1 MRASNT
7 ALHTPKKS
15 QPAPNSSLILACDQV
30 SGARR
35 LERDQPAP
43 PRFDSALSVH
53 VQSPPHSYSLSTLD
67 LLLRSGWGILH
78 ALLHAGF
85 AIGLDLLH
93 LGLLVCSQQLEQLVV
108 DARLLHREFAFNLR
122 LLRG

>member
-1 MRASNT
+1 MSASNT

-15 QPAPNSSLILACDQV
+15 QPAPNSSLILACDEV

-35 LERDQPAP
+35 LERDQSGLAP
-43 PRFDSALSVH
+43 FR
-53 VQSPPHSYSLSTLD
+53 LSTLCTRTESPCQLL

-78 ALLHAGF
+78 ALLHASF
-85 AIGLDLLH
+85 AIGLDFLH
-93 LGLLVCSQQLEQLVV
+93 LGLLVRSQQLEQLVV
-108 DARLLHREFAFNLR
+108 DARLLHREFAFDLR